1 MRMFLNINGVVEE
14 QEESLG
20 SSESEGV
27 HRELYSVLC
36 GDLNGKE
43 IQKRGDVCICLAD
56 SLCCAAEHCKTTV
69 CALSRFSRI

>member
-1 MRMFLNINGVVEE
+1 MRKFLNINGVVEE

-20 SSESEGV
+20 SSESEGM

-43 IQKRGDVCICLAD
+43 IQKGGDKYICVAD
-56 SLCCAAEHCKTTV
+56 SLCCAVETNTK
-69 CALSRFSRI
+69 LQSQPYSNKN

>member
-1 MRMFLNINGVVEE
+1 MRKFLNINGVVEE

-20 SSESEGV
+20 SSESEGM

-43 IQKRGDVCICLAD
+43 IQKGGDTCISIAD
-56 SLCCAAEHCKTTV
+56 SLCYTAETNTT
-69 CALSRFSRI
+69 L

>member
-1 MRMFLNINGVVEE
+1 MRKFLNINGVVEE

-20 SSESEGV
+20 SSESEGM

-43 IQKRGDVCICLAD
+43 IQKGGDVCIYGAD
-56 SLCCAAEHCKTTV
+56 SLCCAAETSKHRKATI
-69 CALSRFSRI
+69 LKKKKK